1 MVFQQPIILNSM
13 SEIYYYM
20 ASPSKEERILQ
31 LLLEN
36 SPLRQWHFNE
46 LVKDSKVTRAVA
58 NKWLKRYV
66 RQGLVKR
73 VKEKGKFPYFTCGM
87 DNPAYISKKR
97 LMALEQ
103 VYKSGLAEHLIN
115 LKEAKSVVLFGS
127 FARGDWHKDS
137 DIDIFIYGDSRGFE
151 KSKFELKLK
160 RPVELHVFETKEDLR
175 QVKTG
180 LLKNVLNGYA
190 LKGQMQDFLEN

>member
-1 MVFQQPIILNSM
+1 
-13 SEIYYYM
+13 M